1 MKLGSIFGSMSPV
14 FGLASGQ
21 GLFGSK
27 PFQALAG
34 SLSPLYGAASGNGA
48 FGSLLQALL
57 GGGQQQNP
65 QQQAPVQQDPNA
77 PAQPGENSL
86 HNGMSGIPNIYL
98 GLLLRNLM
106 NGR

>member
-1 MKLGSIFGSMSPV
+1 MSPV

-48 FGSLLQALL
+48 FGSLLNALL
-57 GGGQQQNP
+57 GGGQ

-77 PAQPGENSL
+77 PSGDNQQN
-86 HNGMSGIPNIYL
+86 NGMSGIPNIYL
-98 GLLLRNLM
+98 GLMLRNLM

>member
-77 PAQPGENSL
+77 PSGDNQQN
-86 HNGMSGIPNIYL
+86 NGMSGIPNIYL
-98 GLLLRNLM
+98 GLMLRNLM